1 MSQTFPTFPHSHIEF
16 QELSVRHC
24 PSGRGV
30 VLLGGAGF
38 GKTSILERIV
48 ERSAPEIANK
58 LLSQLQPSLDAALK
72 EKKQGKKQ
80 GQ

>member
-1 MSQTFPTFPHSHIEF
+1 M
-16 QELSVRHC
+16 RHC

-48 ERSAPEIANK
+48 ERAAPEIASK
-58 LLSQLQPSLDAALK
+58 LLSQLQPSLDTTQR
-72 EKKQGKKQ
+72 EKKQGKGK
-80 GQ
+80 